1 MEYANETLNPGG
13 LLSLVSAGL
22 PELRRR
28 DPRQMSPLVLA
39 YIGDTVYD
47 LFVRTLLLERSD
59 ATAHGMHIEAAKR
72 VCAAAQA
79 EAFRRDE
86 PLLTEEELAVYKR
99 GRNAHMGTVPKNARI
114 ADYRA
119 ATGLEA
125 LLGYLYLSG
134 QDARLASLVR
144 AALAEEAGN

>member
-1 MEYANETLNPGG
+1 MENYFKMNLPQSEIDAISNLG
-13 LLSLVSAGL
+13 LAHMGDCVFEILCRGYLCAQGEKTVGQL
-22 PELRRR
+22 HH
-28 DPRQMSPLVLA
+28 DTIQMVKATSQA
-39 YIGDTVYD
+39 K
-47 LFVRTLLLERSD
+47 FVDKLL
-59 ATAHGMHIEAAKR
+59 
-72 VCAAAQA
+72 
-79 EAFRRDE
+79 
-86 PLLTEEELAVYKR
+86 PLLTEEELAVFKR